1 MKITKN
7 HLENIIREELQGV
20 LDESSFDRMRD
31 RRHMR
36 GTWKSSKRPLR
47 LIQPSTEEKLKKHFK
62 DYLAANKEKPI
73 SAQGFL
79 DYLAIDPET
88 QKLAQAGYDDNY
100 GNLYFSRRGIYL
112 PKDY

>member
-1 MKITKN
+1 MKVTKEQ
-7 HLENIIREELQGV
+7 LKQIIKEELQSV
-20 LDESSFDRMRD
+20 LNESSFDRMRD

-47 LIQPSTEEKLKKHFK
+47 LIQPTTEEKLKKHFK
-62 DYLAANKEKPI
+62 DYKAANKGKPV